1 MDFFY
6 QILPEEEHQTVDQ
19 YLKKQGY
26 SRRLIIQ
33 IKKEENGI
41 LVNQNPVF
49 TNHVLLSGD
58 QLAIHLPEEPAS
70 SIEPVSLPF
79 PVIYEDEHILAVNKP
94 ADMPIHPS
102 FQNHG
107 NTLANSAAWYM
118 KEQGLPFVFRCV
130 NRMDRDTTGLV
141 LLAKHQLSGSIL
153 SSMVKERKIHREY
166 LAAVEG
172 TIEKAGTISLPIGRL
187 PGSAI
192 LRCIDPV
199 HGESAITHYEPLA
212 FCKGLTLLKIHLE
225 TGRTHQIRVHM
236 NAIGHPLPG
245 DYLYHPCFD
254 VIRRQPLH
262 SFQLCF
268 SHPISREKM
277 ELYAPVP
284 EDIKNLFPS
293 FFAESLAIKKES
305 Y

>member
-1 MDFFY
+1 MDFIY

-33 IKKEENGI
+33 IKKEEKGI

-49 TNHVLLSGD
+49 TSHVLLSGD
-58 QLAIHLPEEPAS
+58 QLAIHLPEEPPS
-70 SIEPVSLPF
+70 NIEPVPLPF
-79 PVIYEDEHILAVNKP
+79 PIIYEDDHILAINKP
-94 ADMPIHPS
+94 TDMPIHPS
-102 FQNHG
+102 FQNYD

-118 KEQGLPFVFRCV
+118 KKQGLPFVFRCV
-130 NRMDRDTTGLV
+130 NRLDRDTTGLV

-199 HGESAITHYEPLA
+199 HGESSITHYEPLA
-212 FCKGLTLLKIHLE
+212 FCQGLTLLKIHLE

-245 DYLYHPCFD
+245 DYLYHPYFD
-254 VIRRQPLH
+254 VIKRQPLH
-262 SFQLCF
+262 SFQLSF
-268 SHPISREKM
+268 SHPISGKSM

-284 EDIKNLFPS
+284 EDIKKLFPS
-293 FFAESLAIKKES
+293 FFAETLAIKKES